1 MFRIFKKRADKEWMQ
16 AEELAARYLKKQGF
30 RILHRNIR
38 LDRFEMD
45 IVAQKGDIV
54 VFAEVRSRSDDSHTA
69 PEDTVQHTKQR
80 HLREAARRYLARYRE
95 EDVYYRFDV
104 IGILMRPGEK
114 PQLTHIENAF
124 SMDPE

>member
-1 MFRIFKKRADKEWMQ
+1 MLRFFKGRGKEWML
-16 AEELAARYLKKQGF
+16 AEDLAARHLKKQGY

-45 IVAQKGDIV
+45 IVAQKADTV

-69 PEDTVQHTKQR
+69 PENTVQHAKQQ
-80 HLREAARRYLARYRE
+80 HLREAARRYLARFGE

-104 IGILMRPGEK
+104 IGILMAPGEK

-124 SMDPE
+124 GMDPE

>member
-1 MFRIFKKRADKEWMQ
+1 ML
-16 AEELAARYLKKQGF
+16 AEDLAARHLKKQGY

-45 IVAQKGDIV
+45 IVAQKADTV

-69 PEDTVQHTKQR
+69 PENTVQHAKQQ
-80 HLREAARRYLARYRE
+80 HLREAARRYLARFGE

-104 IGILMRPGEK
+104 IGILMAPGEK

-124 SMDPE
+124 GMDPE